1 MLFIKPFSVVLR
13 SFLSSSVLFQP
24 LAECFPDCGS
34 SVIFYFFFFMKPKPV
49 VMGFKLITALSEIVS
64 L

>member
-1 MLFIKPFSVVLR
+1 MKPFSVILR
-13 SFLSSSVLFQP
+13 SFLISPMLFQP

-34 SVIFYFFFFMKPKPV
+34 SVIFSFFFFIKPKPV
-49 VMGFKLITALSEIVS
+49 VMGFKLITVLSEIVS